1 MQYYTTAQKMSILK
15 SVVNALFQC
24 KLQGL
29 SPEMTSVTTN
39 CGVFKGK
46 WFAAK
51 LYGMDFDIGVPN
63 GRLTIRV
70 IEQNPDKVDA
80 AGNRKYHALL
90 ASQGHQIAWVI
101 DRGKKENAFLGRI
114 QDGEWIASKEIA
126 TKPATAKLPAVS
138 SSQGVSLPVYEEET
152 IPEIEGNLPEYILQH
167 FAEEEP
173 DWNDAPMFGG
183 GYDPDE
189 PY

>member
-1 MQYYTTAQKMSILK
+1 MKYYTVAEKMSILK
-15 SVVNALFQC
+15 SVVAALFQC
-24 KLQGL
+24 KSQGL
-29 SPEMTSVTTN
+29 SPEMTSITTN

-51 LYGMDFDIGVPN
+51 LYGMDFDIAVPN
-63 GRLTIRV
+63 GKVLIRV
-70 IEQNPDKVDA
+70 IEQNPDKTDA

-101 DRGKKENAFLGRI
+101 DRVKKENAFLGRI

-126 TKPATAKLPAVS
+126 TTTAKLPAVK
-138 SSQGVSLPVYEEET
+138 SSQSVSLPVYAEET
-152 IPEIEGNLPEYILQH
+152 VPEIEGSLPEYILQH

-173 DWNDAPMFGG
+173 DWNDAPLFGG
-183 GYDPDE
+183 GYDPDDE